1 MKYGVAVI
9 GVQQMATLG
18 GASVP
23 AGVRVT
29 DLVVQSTG
37 AGVFL
42 YAATSAEGIL
52 GFGLGAGAVAVG
64 IGSVSYAPGA
74 DVFGQPRLD
83 VLDHDGQR
91 WLLPGGRFPAELTG
105 FSLSGS
111 GTIGGQTVF
120 SDGPGGDFSA
130 ADLAVIDQGGT
141 ARIFA
146 ADPSGTGLAAWSI
159 APGSTDLVAAA
170 GFADGAGTY
179 LASPSVLT
187 SAVIGGQGWVFAGS
201 AAEHGITALKLA
213 PDGSLAAAGSVGAAE
228 GLGLNAPG
236 AIEVVST
243 GVATYLVVADTG
255 SSSLSVLRVDPD
267 GLTATDHVVDTL
279 ATRFQGATALSA
291 LSVGDRAYIAV
302 GGADDGV
309 SLFRL
314 LPDGR
319 LYLETTIV
327 DTPGAALADV
337 AALQLAEVGGQLQ
350 LFVASAS
357 EDGLTQ
363 FRILT
368 GPQGVTLAGGPGS
381 DSLAGGG
388 DEDILFGGAGD
399 DTLDGAGGN
408 DILIDG
414 AGADLLRGGA
424 GADVFILHADGA
436 LDRIADFD
444 IAQDRLDLSDWLLLN
459 SLAQIAITPT
469 VDGAVLRYGSE
480 VLEIVT
486 HDGSSLLPGQFTNAT
501 ILNLPRPAV
510 ELVHRER
517 VQSGTAGADAITGS
531 VFADLIEAGAGDD
544 TIEGAG
550 GDDTLAGGPGADL
563 LSGGAGSDWADY
575 GGASQGVTADLV
587 TPANNR
593 GDAAGDIFLS
603 VENLRGSDHPDDLR
617 GDAGAN
623 ILEGGAGNDWL
634 TGRDGDDTLRG
645 GAGTDNLVGGAGADL
660 LDGGEGLDRAVYSD
674 ATSGLRIDLLN
685 PATNTGIA
693 AGDIFVSVEAL
704 RASAHADEV
713 WGDNGNNTLDGGTGD
728 DLIYGRAGNDWLLGR
743 AGDDLIDG
751 MEGNDILLGGPGAD
765 QFVGGPGIDRVHYG
779 DSAIGLLADLLDP
792 SRNTGIAVGDG
803 YSGIENL
810 QGSQGN
816 DTLWGDEGDNMIL
829 GARGE
834 DAIYGRGGNDF
845 LIGLDGDDT
854 LYGMAG
860 DDTLEGGA
868 GADSFVYEAGNGI
881 DRVKDFQPGLDILRI
896 DPALASVAGMDALT
910 LIATYGHA
918 TAAGATFDFGGGDVL
933 IIRNVA
939 DPMDLLG
946 DISIG

>member
-350 LFVASAS
+350 LFV
-357 EDGLTQ
+357 
-363 FRILT
+363 
-368 GPQGVTLAGGPGS
+368 
-381 DSLAGGG
+381 
-388 DEDILFGGAGD
+388 
-399 DTLDGAGGN
+399 
-408 DILIDG
+408 
-414 AGADLLRGGA
+414 
-424 GADVFILHADGA
+424 
-436 LDRIADFD
+436 
-444 IAQDRLDLSDWLLLN
+444 
-459 SLAQIAITPT
+459 
-469 VDGAVLRYGSE
+469 
-480 VLEIVT
+480 
-486 HDGSSLLPGQFTNAT
+486 
-501 ILNLPRPAV
+501 
-510 ELVHRER
+510 
-517 VQSGTAGADAITGS
+517 
-531 VFADLIEAGAGDD
+531 
-544 TIEGAG
+544 
-550 GDDTLAGGPGADL
+550 
-563 LSGGAGSDWADY
+563 
-575 GGASQGVTADLV
+575 
-587 TPANNR
+587 
-593 GDAAGDIFLS
+593 
-603 VENLRGSDHPDDLR
+603 
-617 GDAGAN
+617 
-623 ILEGGAGNDWL
+623 
-634 TGRDGDDTLRG
+634 
-645 GAGTDNLVGGAGADL
+645 
-660 LDGGEGLDRAVYSD
+660 
-674 ATSGLRIDLLN
+674 
-685 PATNTGIA
+685 
-693 AGDIFVSVEAL
+693 
-704 RASAHADEV
+704 
-713 WGDNGNNTLDGGTGD
+713 
-728 DLIYGRAGNDWLLGR
+728 
-743 AGDDLIDG
+743 
-751 MEGNDILLGGPGAD
+751 
-765 QFVGGPGIDRVHYG
+765 
-779 DSAIGLLADLLDP
+779 
-792 SRNTGIAVGDG
+792 
-803 YSGIENL
+803 
-810 QGSQGN
+810 
-816 DTLWGDEGDNMIL
+816 
-829 GARGE
+829 
-834 DAIYGRGGNDF
+834 
-845 LIGLDGDDT
+845 
-854 LYGMAG
+854 
-860 DDTLEGGA
+860 
-868 GADSFVYEAGNGI
+868 
-881 DRVKDFQPGLDILRI
+881 
-896 DPALASVAGMDALT
+896 
-910 LIATYGHA
+910 
-918 TAAGATFDFGGGDVL
+918 
-933 IIRNVA
+933 
-939 DPMDLLG
+939 
-946 DISIG
+946 